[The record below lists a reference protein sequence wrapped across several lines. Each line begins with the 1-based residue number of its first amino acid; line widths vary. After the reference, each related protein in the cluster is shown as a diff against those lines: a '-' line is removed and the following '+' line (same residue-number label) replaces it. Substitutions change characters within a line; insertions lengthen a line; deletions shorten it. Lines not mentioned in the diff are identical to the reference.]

1 MDEGVTFGRGMP
13 PVLLGGRVFVDGV
26 GAGAAEDAGVGAD
39 EGARGAV
46 RSWRVTVRRWW

>member
-39 EGARGAV
+39 EGGEGDGAV
-46 RSWRVTVRRWW
+46 LEGDGAVW